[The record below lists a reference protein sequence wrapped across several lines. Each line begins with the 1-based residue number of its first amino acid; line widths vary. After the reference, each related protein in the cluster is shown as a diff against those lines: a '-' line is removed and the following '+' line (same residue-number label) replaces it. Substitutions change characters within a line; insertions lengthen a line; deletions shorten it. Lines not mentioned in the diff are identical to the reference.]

1 MVGKRCKKEFGWV
14 TPNYVPISVIVSKM
28 KERLPYFKL
37 CSFLFGTRPTLL
49 LATFGVAAFSLPAI
63 FTLSPAGSVESSIKP
78 RHTLWALG
86 ATAFLLLLTGI
97 VIRSNSK
104 STYSPF
110 LHRKIAPFLI
120 TGIYVVLVG
129 VITAIATF
137 LYFRFVQKPVPLE
150 RPELA
155 VWSTLVSLYGLIVVL
170 QITVRNFEPPG
181 NQQKV
186 GELISE
192 ILENRSSAEDCSNYN
207 AFLEPIEERLEDIS
221 EELNN
226 ATTPG
231 GKELARD
238 TEELV
243 EKYRSIP
250 TDVQIIV
257 VDSSRSPADKELSD
271 LKIQFESVTERL
283 NRIS

>member
-1 MVGKRCKKEFGWV
+1 M
-14 TPNYVPISVIVSKM
+14 
-28 KERLPYFKL
+28 
-37 CSFLFGTRPTLL
+37 
-49 LATFGVAAFSLPAI
+49 
-63 FTLSPAGSVESSIKP
+63 
-78 RHTLWALG
+78 
-86 ATAFLLLLTGI
+86 
-97 VIRSNSK
+97 
-104 STYSPF
+104 
-110 LHRKIAPFLI
+110 
-120 TGIYVVLVG
+120 
-129 VITAIATF
+129 
-137 LYFRFVQKPVPLE
+137 
-150 RPELA
+150 
-155 VWSTLVSLYGLIVVL
+155 VL

-207 AFLEPIEERLEDIS
+207 AFLESIEERLEDIS

-257 VDSSRSPADKELSD
+257 VDSSRSPADKELTD

>member
-1 MVGKRCKKEFGWV
+1 M
-14 TPNYVPISVIVSKM
+14 
-28 KERLPYFKL
+28 
-37 CSFLFGTRPTLL
+37 
-49 LATFGVAAFSLPAI
+49 
-63 FTLSPAGSVESSIKP
+63 
-78 RHTLWALG
+78 
-86 ATAFLLLLTGI
+86 
-97 VIRSNSK
+97 
-104 STYSPF
+104 
-110 LHRKIAPFLI
+110 I

>member
-1 MVGKRCKKEFGWV
+1 
-14 TPNYVPISVIVSKM
+14 M
-28 KERLPYFKL
+28 KEKRPYFKL
-37 CSFLFGTRPTLL
+37 YSFLFGTRPTLL

-63 FTLSPAGSVESSIKP
+63 FSLSPGGTVESFIKP

-86 ATAFLLLLTGI
+86 TTAFLLLLTGI

-110 LHRKIAPFLI
+110 LNRKIAPILI
-120 TGIYVVLVG
+120 TGIYVTLVG
-129 VITAIATF
+129 IIMAIATF
-137 LYFRFVQKPVPLE
+137 LYFRFVQKPVPLR

-192 ILENRSSAEDCSNYN
+192 IMENRSLAEDYSNYN
-207 AFLEPIEERLEDIS
+207 AFVESIEESLEEVS
-221 EELNN
+221 KELND

-231 GKELARD
+231 GKELSRD
-238 TEELV
+238 IGEFV
-243 EKYRSIP
+243 EKYQSIP

-271 LKIQFESVTERL
+271 LKIQFESITERL
-283 NRIS
+283 NLIS